1 MIQIRPECYPSETN
15 QKLHVRS
22 ARPFKMQQRVGSNA
36 YVIDLQLDFGISFTF
51 NIKDLVA

>member
-1 MIQIRPECYPSETN
+1 MIQIRPECYPLETN

-22 ARPFKMQQRVGSNA
+22 ARPFKVQQQVGSNA